1 MPTAGRREH
10 NNRVSKFWTT
20 QMDNREHNNTIIGQ
34 KRMTLIPKRG
44 KGCTAEGGSTVAQLK
59 II

>member
-20 QMDNREHNNTIIGQ
+20 QMDNREHNNTIIG
-34 KRMTLIPKRG
+34 
-44 KGCTAEGGSTVAQLK
+44 
-59 II
+59 